1 MLKRLAA
8 FLKLDPKVALAT
20 AARSSEKFKA
30 GELGQERSF
39 DTTAAYRRIVSYFR
53 SGGPVDELAEQI
65 LTGLRM
71 LFRISA
77 NLHEQLM
84 NDPDLPNA
92 WSRAMTPVDLVALGL
107 QPPPDRPAEPARM
120 PAPPLPPVPARAAAP
135 VEPEA
140 AALADWCAA
149 GEKADAAY
157 AAGKFREA
165 SLAYQATFD
174 WMLATR
180 KVDLFV
186 AGKVV
191 LGLLLCHL
199 KLGETQQAFTLWTAP
214 KDSPLWFGIQGLEQG
229 QVSARDAIVYKMI
242 EGFLHSLSLGDK
254 QQAANAVNK
263 IMSTVSDYSFEHEPD
278 WLPQVLSN
286 WHRHLAEVYE
296 NGSPPEAVAAGLQRA
311 VKRSGHELPL
321 CAIDFPQPARWV
333 IDWLPEGQAA
343 AGASGVQPAAGG
355 PAAVAGAVRT
365 GESSS
370 ARCERCGQEFTT
382 ARLLSIHSK
391 RCK

>member
-1 MLKRLAA
+1 MLKRLAG

-30 GELGQERSF
+30 GELGQQRGF

-53 SGGPVDELAEQI
+53 SGGPVDALAEQI

-77 NLHEQLM
+77 DLHEQLM

-107 QPPPDRPAEPARM
+107 QPPPDRPAEPAPM
-120 PAPPLPPVPARAAAP
+120 PAPPVPAVPARAAAP

-140 AALADWCAA
+140 ANFAAWCAM
-149 GEKADAAY
+149 GEKAAAAY
-157 AAGKFREA
+157 AAGKFQEA

-174 WMLATR
+174 RMLSTR

-199 KLGETQQAFTLWTAP
+199 KLGETQQAFTLWTAT

-263 IMSTVSDYSFEHEPD
+263 IMSTVSDYSFEHEPG

-286 WHRHLAEVYE
+286 WHRYLAEVYE
-296 NGSPPEAVAAGLQRA
+296 NGSPPEPVAAALQRA
-311 VKRSGHELPL
+311 VKRSGRELPL

-343 AGASGVQPAAGG
+343 AGTSTPPAAEG
-355 PAAVAGAVRT
+355 PAAVAVAARA